1 MGESEPDGWSV
12 DNNNGGRT
20 GRECLIVCLWGY
32 ASYLNDHST
41 LAHHDRGRI
50 HPTTI
55 VSGYSA
61 LPTAAIPNDPSGLES
76 EYIFQVG
83 NKAKANGVI
92 SYDYEDGV

>member
-1 MGESEPDGWSV
+1 MESTSDGLTTVMGESEPNGWSV

-50 HPTTI
+50 HPTTLLAV
-55 VSGYSA
+55 VS
-61 LPTAAIPNDPSGLES
+61 L
-76 EYIFQVG
+76 
-83 NKAKANGVI
+83 
-92 SYDYEDGV
+92 

>member
-1 MGESEPDGWSV
+1 V

-32 ASYLNDHST
+32 ASYLNDRSA

-55 VSGYSA
+55 VSGFASEAPLGEAY
-61 LPTAAIPNDPSGLES
+61 TTEGLSQES
-76 EYIFQVG
+76 QNSLNERYKPLVLENLG
-83 NKAKANGVI
+83 SKG
-92 SYDYEDGV
+92 